1 MAIERKDLSAL
12 QKVIDKVKNPPI
24 EGYPLTEYSAETDA
38 TTNIVP
44 GAHQFGQDQS
54 IVPTDEQLETELGVD
69 DRLHTLGEKKYS
81 PSGAGIDQYH
91 ADKKKAMDKLRIKSM
106 VSTKKI

>member
-24 EGYPLTEYSAETDA
+24 EGYPLTEYSAKTDA
-38 TTNIVP
+38 TTNIIP
-44 GAHQFGQDQS
+44 GANVTDDLVD
-54 IVPTDEQLETELGVD
+54 VPTNEQLETELGVD